1 MGKVYDA
8 KALFDVAKDREKAYD
23 ELLSQLGELKKALQG
38 VADLDGSL
46 EGKGADNIKSF
57 YKQHADTAGQWE
69 NLIKMQQSYFS
80 TLHVKAEKAKLSGS
94 TIVTESFL
102 ETELKNANSN
112 AKEMVAQQHD
122 DLQSILNGIDDI
134 VSISAF
140 STSEFNDKIEEAE
153 KKRTDTIEAVNQLD
167 AEWSKEYSEMDD
179 FYAVVDTLVSGLE
192 LATSQGGSVY
202 QLAFDEKAYHD
213 SELYKVQTKLNDYA
227 TSYVDYNKQ
236 QEEVYELEKKQEEE
250 ANKPWYEK
258 TWDAV
263 STFTGEVS
271 GYYDYKRA
279 AEGVDPVTGEKL
291 STSQRVA
298 AGAMAAA
305 GFIPV
310 VGWVGRAAK
319 GGKAIYKTAKG
330 LSTADHALDAYKS
343 AKSFKVL
350 EQTEKG
356 LYGLVAANGLGE
368 YMTGRDMFGNKISE
382 EQRKASLL
390 QALGIAGA
398 GALST
403 KVAGKMGQSLA
414 TKGTEKLNNMRNT
427 LRTSAVANVTK
438 QAYQS
443 VKNAPASWT
452 QSLHKTYNNIL
463 DSSMPRLGPEL
474 VPAGPALAQQTVR
487 ETLQNVKQ
495 QTMQMVTKVKYDPV
509 RNRYRG
515 AGGRFMSKRDVEKL
529 GDSVKVETVRR
540 VDKPVKVERVS
551 ERPIQKD
558 IRGTGDI
565 YRSEIDEV
573 IKNDYDINGNFINRS
588 IVPKGYESVE
598 DFLKVVDDTTIKEHG
613 YDSIEEF
620 KAVVGHVDDYLNA
633 SPKNNIVNKGLAG
646 GKHVKGVD
654 YDVLGFPIFRGDDV
668 KFSMKLKESLFK
680 ATDDRQF
687 KECTGLLKEAIGH
700 EEISKDIFT
709 SKQLRDIE
717 NGEARIKGLTW
728 HHHQVPGKMQLVV
741 SKTHKVNH
749 LGGNKLWGDGIR

>member
-179 FYAVVDTLVSGLE
+179 FYAVVDMLVSGLE

-330 LSTADHALDAYKS
+330 LSAADHALDAYKS

-463 DSSMPRLGPEL
+463 DSSMPRLMPDL

-495 QTMQMVTKVKYDPV
+495 QTMQMIGKV
-509 RNRYRG
+509 
-515 AGGRFMSKRDVEKL
+515 
-529 GDSVKVETVRR
+529 SVK
-540 VDKPVKVERVS
+540 DKPVSEYLNDITTSGRVNKDKMNQLKNAIQNNRFSVE
-551 ERPIQKD
+551 EL
-558 IRGTGDI
+558 
-565 YRSEIDEV
+565 SEISGKISELGITKEYNEV
-573 IKNDYDINGNFINRS
+573 LLKIDFGKYLTGLIGGPPEAMINPHAHHILFK
-588 IVPKGYESVE
+588 KG
-598 DFLKVVDDTTIKEHG
+598 LGQKQKELVQEG
-613 YDSIEEF
+613 QEILRKYGIDPIIGQENLVWAPN
-620 KAVVGHVDDYLNA
+620 AVVGQHSIDALEIVVHRLKAVESEGGDLDDIVDALEELGNLA
-633 SPKNNIVNKGLAG
+633 S
-646 GKHVKGVD
+646 
-654 YDVLGFPIFRGDDV
+654 R
-668 KFSMKLKESLFK
+668 
-680 ATDDRQF
+680 R
-687 KECTGLLKEAIGH
+687 
-700 EEISKDIFT
+700 
-709 SKQLRDIE
+709 
-717 NGEARIKGLTW
+717 
-728 HHHQVPGKMQLVV
+728 
-741 SKTHKVNH
+741 
-749 LGGNKLWGDGIR
+749 

>member
-38 VADLDGSL
+38 VADLEGSL

-80 TLHVKAEKAKLSGS
+80 ALHVKAEKAKLAGS
-94 TIVTESFL
+94 TIVNESFL

-112 AKEMVAQQHD
+112 AKEMVAQQHE

-179 FYAVVDTLVSGLE
+179 FYTVVDTLVSGLE

-202 QLAFDEKAYHD
+202 QLAFNEKAYHD

-330 LSTADHALDAYKS
+330 LSAADHALDAYKS

-368 YMTGRDMFGNKISE
+368 YVTGRDMFGNKISE

-390 QALGIAGA
+390 QALGISGA

-452 QSLHKTYNNIL
+452 QSLHKTYNTIL
-463 DSSMPRLGPEL
+463 DSSMPRLVPEL

-487 ETLQNVKQ
+487 ETLQNVKK
-495 QTMQMVTKVKYDPV
+495 QTMQMI
-509 RNRYRG
+509 
-515 AGGRFMSKRDVEKL
+515 E
-529 GDSVKVETVRR
+529 
-540 VDKPVKVERVS
+540 KPVKVERVS
-551 ERPIQKD
+551 ERQIQT
-558 IRGTGDI
+558 GTKGIDNANRLIPGTPGNPTSGDPTKLGKNLLESMGLP
-565 YRSEIDEV
+565 RSKSWKGYQAQHIIPSQLNKHPV
-573 IKNDYDINGNFINRS
+573 IKKIGMEMNDSTNGIFLPIPSDDVSSLSRHRGFHSVYNNVVRKQLDKMDVNQDIAVLEKQVYELQQKLKKGVENGLPLYKTKINN
-588 IVPKGYESVE
+588 
-598 DFLKVVDDTTIKEHG
+598 
-613 YDSIEEF
+613 IEEF
-620 KAVVGHVDDYLNA
+620 YKSG
-633 SPKNNIVNKGLAG
+633 KNKKLPVWNRG
-646 GKHVKGVD
+646 GG
-654 YDVLGFPIFRGDDV
+654 
-668 KFSMKLKESLFK
+668 
-680 ATDDRQF
+680 AT
-687 KECTGLLKEAIGH
+687 
-700 EEISKDIFT
+700 EELWERWLSK
-709 SKQLRDIE
+709 
-717 NGEARIKGLTW
+717 
-728 HHHQVPGKMQLVV
+728 
-741 SKTHKVNH
+741 
-749 LGGNKLWGDGIR
+749 

>member
-1 MGKVYDA
+1 MTVGKVYDA
-8 KALFDVAKDREKAYD
+8 KALFDVAKDRENAYD

-38 VADLDGSL
+38 VADLEGSL

-69 NLIKMQQSYFS
+69 NLIKMQKSYFS
-80 TLHVKAEKAKLSGS
+80 ALHVKAEKAKLAGS
-94 TIVTESFL
+94 TVVNESFL

-112 AKEMVAQQHD
+112 AKEIVAQQHE

-134 VSISAF
+134 ISISAF

-179 FYAVVDTLVSGLE
+179 FYTVVDTLVSGLE
-192 LATSQGGSVY
+192 LATSQGGNAY
-202 QLAFDEKAYHD
+202 QLAFNEKAYHD

-330 LSTADHALDAYKS
+330 LSAADHALDAYKS

-403 KVAGKMGQSLA
+403 KAAGKTAKAGA
-414 TKGTEKLNNMRNT
+414 N
-427 LRTSAVANVTK
+427 AVANGAKKLSDMRNVLSK
-438 QAYQS
+438 QATQRIMPPLQS
-443 VKNAPASWT
+443 AQKAYRSSSNYIKKKISQAGDIKLAPKKVRVVEEPITGTRMPVVDEWITGKDVGRMFSVSGEDSTNLQHFNTGSHTVANAKNNRIEYLRSKYGKFTSEELHQRINLRDAVAKEVERLDKLGLTNKQMGPAVAGTFDKTTGKYYFGINNTRGDVPEILHPTIDDRINNMPEDVLNGYTFTYGAGSHAEVY
-452 QSLHKTYNNIL
+452 SLNQALLANPNANPDNFITHVVRSGKKL
-463 DSSMPRLGPEL
+463 K
-474 VPAGPALAQQTVR
+474 PAGMMMPTC
-487 ETLQNVKQ
+487 
-495 QTMQMVTKVKYDPV
+495 PHC
-509 RNRYRG
+509 
-515 AGGRFMSKRDVEKL
+515 
-529 GDSVKVETVRR
+529 
-540 VDKPVKVERVS
+540 
-551 ERPIQKD
+551 
-558 IRGTGDI
+558 
-565 YRSEIDEV
+565 
-573 IKNDYDINGNFINRS
+573 NFITE
-588 IVPKGYESVE
+588 G
-598 DFLKVVDDTTIKEHG
+598 F
-613 YDSIEEF
+613 EF
-620 KAVVGHVDDYLNA
+620 SSEVK
-633 SPKNNIVNKGLAG
+633 
-646 GKHVKGVD
+646 KH
-654 YDVLGFPIFRGDDV
+654 
-668 KFSMKLKESLFK
+668 
-680 ATDDRQF
+680 
-687 KECTGLLKEAIGH
+687 
-700 EEISKDIFT
+700 
-709 SKQLRDIE
+709 
-717 NGEARIKGLTW
+717 
-728 HHHQVPGKMQLVV
+728 
-741 SKTHKVNH
+741 
-749 LGGNKLWGDGIR
+749 

>member
-1 MGKVYDA
+1 MTVGKVYDA

-179 FYAVVDTLVSGLE
+179 FYAVVDMLVSGLE

-330 LSTADHALDAYKS
+330 LSAADHALDAYKS

-463 DSSMPRLGPEL
+463 DSSMPRLMPDL

-495 QTMQMVTKVKYDPV
+495 QTMQMIGKV
-509 RNRYRG
+509 
-515 AGGRFMSKRDVEKL
+515 
-529 GDSVKVETVRR
+529 SVK
-540 VDKPVKVERVS
+540 DKPVSEYLNDITTSGRVNKDKMNQLKNAIQNNRFSVE
-551 ERPIQKD
+551 EL
-558 IRGTGDI
+558 
-565 YRSEIDEV
+565 SEISGKISELGITKEYNEV
-573 IKNDYDINGNFINRS
+573 LLKIDFGKYLTGLIGGPPEAMINPHAHHILFK
-588 IVPKGYESVE
+588 KG
-598 DFLKVVDDTTIKEHG
+598 LGQKQKELVQEG
-613 YDSIEEF
+613 QEILRKYGIDPIIGQENLVWAPN
-620 KAVVGHVDDYLNA
+620 AVVGQHSIDALEIVVHRLKAVESEGGDLDDIVDALEELGNLA
-633 SPKNNIVNKGLAG
+633 S
-646 GKHVKGVD
+646 
-654 YDVLGFPIFRGDDV
+654 R
-668 KFSMKLKESLFK
+668 
-680 ATDDRQF
+680 R
-687 KECTGLLKEAIGH
+687 
-700 EEISKDIFT
+700 
-709 SKQLRDIE
+709 
-717 NGEARIKGLTW
+717 
-728 HHHQVPGKMQLVV
+728 
-741 SKTHKVNH
+741 
-749 LGGNKLWGDGIR
+749 

>member
-1 MGKVYDA
+1 MTVGKVYDA

-38 VADLDGSL
+38 VADLEGSL

-179 FYAVVDTLVSGLE
+179 FYAVVDMLVSGLE

-330 LSTADHALDAYKS
+330 LSAADHALDAYKS

-495 QTMQMVTKVKYDPV
+495 QTMQMAQALYNPTAK
-509 RNRYRG
+509 RYQDSET
-515 AGGRFMSKRDVEKL
+515 GRFVAN
-529 GDSVKVETVRR
+529 
-540 VDKPVKVERVS
+540 PNVERV
-551 ERPIQKD
+551 EKPVVKEVEKVQEVTK
-558 IRGTGDI
+558 GTGNVNLKN
-565 YRSEIDEV
+565 IDEFIDGAKTFDDVVNDFARLYSEKIQTNKTWSWNKSFHGGEYLTARQRKLIKEKAIADGLIPNVNV
-573 IKNDYDINGNFINRS
+573 IKADGMRYGFADF
-588 IVPKGYESVE
+588 KGAGLVVE
-598 DFLKVVDDTTIKEHG
+598 AKDL
-613 YDSIEEF
+613 
-620 KAVVGHVDDYLNA
+620 
-633 SPKNNIVNKGLAG
+633 P
-646 GKHVKGVD
+646 
-654 YDVLGFPIFRGDDV
+654 
-668 KFSMKLKESLFK
+668 ESLWLK
-680 ATDDRQF
+680 SDEAQF
-687 KECTGLLKEAIGH
+687 EWLDNVIGGRP
-700 EEISKDIFT
+700 E
-709 SKQLRDIE
+709 
-717 NGEARIKGLTW
+717 GMTW
-728 HHHQVPGKMQLVV
+728 HHTEVPGKMELVPFGIHNI
-741 SKTHKVNH
+741 TIHN
-749 LGGNKLWGDGIR
+749 GGRSTGMWADAPR

>member
-1 MGKVYDA
+1 MTVGKIYDA

-38 VADLDGSL
+38 VADLEGSL

-94 TIVTESFL
+94 TIVDESFL

-271 GYYDYKRA
+271 GYYDYRRA

-330 LSTADHALDAYKS
+330 LSAADHALDAYKS

-350 EQTEKG
+350 QQTEKG

-403 KVAGKMGQSLA
+403 KAAGKMGQSLA

-463 DSSMPRLGPEL
+463 DSSMPRLMPDL

-487 ETLQNVKQ
+487 ETLQNVKK
-495 QTMQMVTKVKYDPV
+495 QTMQMI
-509 RNRYRG
+509 
-515 AGGRFMSKRDVEKL
+515 E
-529 GDSVKVETVRR
+529 
-540 VDKPVKVERVS
+540 KPVKVERVS
-551 ERPIQKD
+551 ERQIQTGTK
-558 IRGTGDI
+558 GTGEEI
-565 YRSEIDEV
+565 KPLGNVQRISEIEV
-573 IKNDYDINGNFINRS
+573 KFKYKTKFDSEEFARQLKDQEQGMNELTVHEYQQNR
-588 IVPKGYESVE
+588 KR
-598 DFLKVVDDTTIKEHG
+598 F
-613 YDSIEEF
+613 IEEGRAKESNAAQQAARE
-620 KAVVGHVDDYLNA
+620 KALNKKIEELFESGLSWDEAEKQA
-633 SPKNNIVNKGLAG
+633 SRWLKTKAALHNPDQVAG
-646 GKHVKGVD
+646 GKPLDIG
-654 YDVLGFPIFRGDDV
+654 GMGD
-668 KFSMKLKESLFK
+668 KRINFS
-680 ATDDRQF
+680 
-687 KECTGLLKEAIGH
+687 IG
-700 EEISKDIFT
+700 SQWK
-709 SKQLRDIE
+709 S
-717 NGEARIKGLTW
+717 RIKIVDEGIEEMAKDMTPEQLKNTYLNVKLT
-728 HHHQVPGKMQLVV
+728 H
-741 SKTHKVNH
+741 
-749 LGGNKLWGDGIR
+749 

>member
-1 MGKVYDA
+1 MTVGKVYDA

-38 VADLDGSL
+38 VADLEGSL

-122 DLQSILNGIDDI
+122 DLQSILNSIDDI

-330 LSTADHALDAYKS
+330 LSAADHALDAYKS

-403 KVAGKMGQSLA
+403 KVAEKMGQSLA

-463 DSSMPRLGPEL
+463 DSSMPRLMPEL

-495 QTMQMVTKVKYDPV
+495 QTMQMIGKV
-509 RNRYRG
+509 
-515 AGGRFMSKRDVEKL
+515 
-529 GDSVKVETVRR
+529 SVK
-540 VDKPVKVERVS
+540 DKPVSEYLNDITTSGRVNKDKMNQLKNAIQNNRFSVE
-551 ERPIQKD
+551 EL
-558 IRGTGDI
+558 
-565 YRSEIDEV
+565 SEISGKMSELGITKEYNEV
-573 IKNDYDINGNFINRS
+573 LLKIDFGKYLTGLIGGPPEAMINPHAHHILFK
-588 IVPKGYESVE
+588 KG
-598 DFLKVVDDTTIKEHG
+598 LGQKQKELVQEG
-613 YDSIEEF
+613 QEILRKYGIDPIIGQENLVWAPN
-620 KAVVGHVDDYLNA
+620 AVVGQHSIDALEIVVHRLRAVEEMDGDLDDIVEALKDLGDIA
-633 SPKNNIVNKGLAG
+633 ST
-646 GKHVKGVD
+646 
-654 YDVLGFPIFRGDDV
+654 R
-668 KFSMKLKESLFK
+668 
-680 ATDDRQF
+680 
-687 KECTGLLKEAIGH
+687 
-700 EEISKDIFT
+700 
-709 SKQLRDIE
+709 
-717 NGEARIKGLTW
+717 
-728 HHHQVPGKMQLVV
+728 
-741 SKTHKVNH
+741 
-749 LGGNKLWGDGIR
+749 

>member
-1 MGKVYDA
+1 MTVGKVYDA

-94 TIVTESFL
+94 TIVDESFL

-330 LSTADHALDAYKS
+330 LSAADHALDAYKS

-403 KVAGKMGQSLA
+403 KVAGKTAKAGA
-414 TKGTEKLNNMRNT
+414 N
-427 LRTSAVANVTK
+427 AVANGAKKLSDMRNVLSK
-438 QAYQS
+438 QATQRIMPPLQS
-443 VKNAPASWT
+443 AQKAYRSSSNYVKKKISQAGDIKLAPKKVRVVEEPITGTRMPVVDEWITGKDVGRMFSVRSGETAQRVESESGARYGDQKISDKLYSRLRKET
-452 QSLHKTYNNIL
+452 PTDELRDMVNEGVDLPMPDPALPGLEITKRLEADHIVPMKNIARMEGFEKLTYEQQVALLNYRDNFIGLSKIANTSKGSKTYEEWVIYKKRNIEV
-463 DSSMPRLGPEL
+463 DPTFRKKMMGIEKEL
-474 VPAGPALAQQTVR
+474 Q
-487 ETLQNVKQ
+487 VK
-495 QTMQMVTKVKYDPV
+495 
-509 RNRYRG
+509 
-515 AGGRFMSKRDVEKL
+515 
-529 GDSVKVETVRR
+529 
-540 VDKPVKVERVS
+540 
-551 ERPIQKD
+551 IQ
-558 IRGTGDI
+558 GL
-565 YRSEIDEV
+565 ID
-573 IKNDYDINGNFINRS
+573 G
-588 IVPKGYESVE
+588 
-598 DFLKVVDDTTIKEHG
+598 FLKE
-613 YDSIEEF
+613 
-620 KAVVGHVDDYLNA
+620 
-633 SPKNNIVNKGLAG
+633 
-646 GKHVKGVD
+646 
-654 YDVLGFPIFRGDDV
+654 
-668 KFSMKLKESLFK
+668 
-680 ATDDRQF
+680 
-687 KECTGLLKEAIGH
+687 
-700 EEISKDIFT
+700 
-709 SKQLRDIE
+709 
-717 NGEARIKGLTW
+717 
-728 HHHQVPGKMQLVV
+728 
-741 SKTHKVNH
+741 
-749 LGGNKLWGDGIR
+749 

>member
-1 MGKVYDA
+1 MTVGKVYDA

-38 VADLDGSL
+38 VADLEGSL

-330 LSTADHALDAYKS
+330 LSAADHALDAYKS

-474 VPAGPALAQQTVR
+474 ASAGPALAQQTVR
-487 ETLQNVKQ
+487 ETLQNVKK
-495 QTMQMVTKVKYDPV
+495 QTMQMI
-509 RNRYRG
+509 
-515 AGGRFMSKRDVEKL
+515 E
-529 GDSVKVETVRR
+529 
-540 VDKPVKVERVS
+540 KPVKVERVS
-551 ERPIQKD
+551 ERQIQKGTKGTGKGSNTNPNKIKLTPEREIYYRKKIDEAEARGEYDVADD
-558 IRGTGDI
+558 IRYDRYCEETKKPLDREKWDVRNENLKKITERGREEEIKGRKALGEHLDRKLENNNVGEVVTYTSSEGHLTRPDSI
-565 YRSEIDEV
+565 GRNSKGEIDLV
-573 IKNDYDINGNFINRS
+573 HDHKHKISD
-588 IVPKGYESVE
+588 
-598 DFLKVVDDTTIKEHG
+598 KEHVIHN
-613 YDSIEEF
+613 DSQMRAERELAQG
-620 KAVVGHVDDYLNA
+620 KNGRHVVTISSDKPDLNGIP
-633 SPKNNIVNKGLAG
+633 PKPRPSGPLA
-646 GKHVKGVD
+646 
-654 YDVLGFPIFRGDDV
+654 
-668 KFSMKLKESLFK
+668 KES
-680 ATDDRQF
+680 
-687 KECTGLLKEAIGH
+687 
-700 EEISKDIFT
+700 DIFYT
-709 SKQLRDIE
+709 DPSSGR
-717 NGEARIKGLTW
+717 
-728 HHHQVPGKMQLVV
+728 V
-741 SKTHKVNH
+741 THKWEYH
-749 LGGNKLWGDGIR
+749 PDIPGGGIWIKI

>member
-23 ELLSQLGELKKALQG
+23 ELLSQLGELKKALQD

-330 LSTADHALDAYKS
+330 LSAADHALDAYKS

-403 KVAGKMGQSLA
+403 KAAGKMGQSLA

-463 DSSMPRLGPEL
+463 DSQMPRLMPDL

-487 ETLQNVKQ
+487 ETLQNVKK
-495 QTMQMVTKVKYDPV
+495 QTMQMI
-509 RNRYRG
+509 
-515 AGGRFMSKRDVEKL
+515 E
-529 GDSVKVETVRR
+529 
-540 VDKPVKVERVS
+540 KPVKAERVS
-551 ERPIQKD
+551 ERQIQTGTK
-558 IRGTGDI
+558 GTGEEI
-565 YRSEIDEV
+565 KPLGNVQRVSEIEV
-573 IKNDYDINGNFINRS
+573 KFKYKTKFDSEEFARQLKDQEQGMNELTVHEYQQNR
-588 IVPKGYESVE
+588 KR
-598 DFLKVVDDTTIKEHG
+598 F
-613 YDSIEEF
+613 IEEGRAKESNAAQQAARE
-620 KAVVGHVDDYLNA
+620 KALNKKIEELFESGLSWDEAEKQA
-633 SPKNNIVNKGLAG
+633 SRWLKTKAALHNPDQVAG
-646 GKHVKGVD
+646 GKPLDIG
-654 YDVLGFPIFRGDDV
+654 GMGD
-668 KFSMKLKESLFK
+668 KRINFS
-680 ATDDRQF
+680 
-687 KECTGLLKEAIGH
+687 IG
-700 EEISKDIFT
+700 SQWK
-709 SKQLRDIE
+709 S
-717 NGEARIKGLTW
+717 RIKIVDEGIEEMAKDMTPEQLKNTYLNVKLT
-728 HHHQVPGKMQLVV
+728 H
-741 SKTHKVNH
+741 
-749 LGGNKLWGDGIR
+749 

>member
-8 KALFDVAKDREKAYD
+8 KALFDVAKDREKAYN

-38 VADLDGSL
+38 VADLEGSL

-80 TLHVKAEKAKLSGS
+80 ALHVKAEKAKLAGS
-94 TIVTESFL
+94 TIVNESFL

-179 FYAVVDTLVSGLE
+179 FYTVVDTLVSGLE
-192 LATSQGGSVY
+192 LATSQGGSAY
-202 QLAFDEKAYHD
+202 QLAFNEKAYHD

-330 LSTADHALDAYKS
+330 LSAADHALDAYKS

-452 QSLHKTYNNIL
+452 QSLHKKYNNIL
-463 DSSMPRLGPEL
+463 DSSMPRLMPEL

-495 QTMQMVTKVKYDPV
+495 QTMQMIGKV
-509 RNRYRG
+509 
-515 AGGRFMSKRDVEKL
+515 
-529 GDSVKVETVRR
+529 SVK
-540 VDKPVKVERVS
+540 DKPVSEYLNDITTSGRVNKDKMNQLKNAIQNNRFSVE
-551 ERPIQKD
+551 EL
-558 IRGTGDI
+558 
-565 YRSEIDEV
+565 SEISGKMSELGITKEYNEV
-573 IKNDYDINGNFINRS
+573 LLKIDFGKYLTGLIGGPPEAMINPHAHHILFK
-588 IVPKGYESVE
+588 KG
-598 DFLKVVDDTTIKEHG
+598 LGQKQKELVQEG
-613 YDSIEEF
+613 QEILRKYGIDPIIGQENLVWAPN
-620 KAVVGHVDDYLNA
+620 AVVGQHSIDALEIVVHRLRAVEEMDGDLDDIVEALKDLGDIA
-633 SPKNNIVNKGLAG
+633 ST
-646 GKHVKGVD
+646 
-654 YDVLGFPIFRGDDV
+654 R
-668 KFSMKLKESLFK
+668 
-680 ATDDRQF
+680 
-687 KECTGLLKEAIGH
+687 
-700 EEISKDIFT
+700 
-709 SKQLRDIE
+709 
-717 NGEARIKGLTW
+717 
-728 HHHQVPGKMQLVV
+728 
-741 SKTHKVNH
+741 
-749 LGGNKLWGDGIR
+749 

>member
-8 KALFDVAKDREKAYD
+8 KALFDAAKDREKAYD

-38 VADLDGSL
+38 VADLEGSL

-94 TIVTESFL
+94 TIVDESFL

-179 FYAVVDTLVSGLE
+179 FYAVVDMLVSGLE

-202 QLAFDEKAYHD
+202 QLVFDEKAYHD

-330 LSTADHALDAYKS
+330 LSAADHALDAYKS

-463 DSSMPRLGPEL
+463 DSSMPRLMPEL

-495 QTMQMVTKVKYDPV
+495 QTMQMI
-509 RNRYRG
+509 
-515 AGGRFMSKRDVEKL
+515 E
-529 GDSVKVETVRR
+529 
-540 VDKPVKVERVS
+540 KPVKVERVS
-551 ERPIQKD
+551 ERQIQT
-558 IRGTGDI
+558 GTKGIDNANRLIPGTPGNPTSGDPTKLGKNLLESMGLP
-565 YRSEIDEV
+565 RSKSWKGYQAQHIIPSQLNKHPV
-573 IKNDYDINGNFINRS
+573 IKKIGMEMNDSTNGIFLPIPSDDVSSLSRHRGFHSVYNNVVRKQLDKMDVNQDIAVLEKQVYELQQKLKKGVENGLPLYKTKINN
-588 IVPKGYESVE
+588 
-598 DFLKVVDDTTIKEHG
+598 
-613 YDSIEEF
+613 IEEF
-620 KAVVGHVDDYLNA
+620 YKSG
-633 SPKNNIVNKGLAG
+633 KNKKLPVWNRG
-646 GKHVKGVD
+646 GG
-654 YDVLGFPIFRGDDV
+654 
-668 KFSMKLKESLFK
+668 
-680 ATDDRQF
+680 AT
-687 KECTGLLKEAIGH
+687 
-700 EEISKDIFT
+700 EELWERWLSK
-709 SKQLRDIE
+709 
-717 NGEARIKGLTW
+717 
-728 HHHQVPGKMQLVV
+728 
-741 SKTHKVNH
+741 
-749 LGGNKLWGDGIR
+749 

>member
-38 VADLDGSL
+38 VADLEGSL

-80 TLHVKAEKAKLSGS
+80 TLHVKAEKAKLTGS

-112 AKEMVAQQHD
+112 AKQMVAQQHD

-179 FYAVVDTLVSGLE
+179 FYTVVDTLVSGLE

-330 LSTADHALDAYKS
+330 LSAADHALDAYKS

-403 KVAGKMGQSLA
+403 KVAGKMGQSLVS
-414 TKGTEKLNNMRNT
+414 KGTEKLNNMRNT

-495 QTMQMVTKVKYDPV
+495 QTMQMVTKVKYYPD
-509 RNRYRG
+509 RNSYRG
-515 AGGRFMSKRDVEKL
+515 PGGRFMSESDVKKL
-529 GDSVKVETVRR
+529 GDEIEVETVSNLKEGKKTIQPLPNVNEFLPKKSR
-540 VDKPVKVERVS
+540 K
-551 ERPIQKD
+551 PIQPREYKEMIIND
-558 IRGTGDI
+558 DGTKTYTLISG
-565 YRSEIDEV
+565 
-573 IKNDYDINGNFINRS
+573 KNGKEYKVTYDIQGYPIFNSVYEVNLVEELHLASDARQFRS
-588 IVPKGYESVE
+588 
-598 DFLKVVDDTTIKEHG
+598 LT
-613 YDSIEEF
+613 
-620 KAVVGHVDDYLNA
+620 
-633 SPKNNIVNKGLAG
+633 KGLALEIEKNKLLA
-646 GKHVKGVD
+646 GKFND
-654 YDVLGFPIFRGDDV
+654 AELR
-668 KFSMKLKESLFK
+668 L
-680 ATDDRQF
+680 
-687 KECTGLLKEAIGH
+687 
-700 EEISKDIFT
+700 ISA
-709 SKQLRDIE
+709 
-717 NGEARIKGLTW
+717 GEVPASLTW
-728 HHHQVPGKMQLVV
+728 HHHQDIGRMQLVDYYEHEV
-741 SKTHKVNH
+741 AKHT
-749 LGGNKLWGDGIR
+749 GGRAIWGGGRAGREGKLS

>member
-112 AKEMVAQQHD
+112 AKEMVAQQHE

-179 FYAVVDTLVSGLE
+179 FYAVVDMLVSGLE

-330 LSTADHALDAYKS
+330 LSAADHALDAYKS

-403 KVAGKMGQSLA
+403 KVAGKTAKAGANAVENGAKKLSDMRNVLSKQATQRIMPPLQSAQKAYRSSSNYIKKKISQAGDIKLA
-414 TKGTEKLNNMRNT
+414 PKKVRVVEEPITGTRMPVVDEWITGKDVGRMFSVESGETARRVESESGARYGDQKISDKLYSRLRKETPTDELRDMVNEGVDLPMPDPALPGLEITKRLEADHIVPMKNIARMEGFEKLTYEQQVALLNYRDNFIGLSKIANT
-427 LRTSAVANVTK
+427 SK
-438 QAYQS
+438 GS
-443 VKNAPASWT
+443 
-452 QSLHKTYNNIL
+452 KTYEEWVIYKKRNIEV
-463 DSSMPRLGPEL
+463 DPTFRKKMMGIEKEL
-474 VPAGPALAQQTVR
+474 Q
-487 ETLQNVKQ
+487 VK
-495 QTMQMVTKVKYDPV
+495 
-509 RNRYRG
+509 
-515 AGGRFMSKRDVEKL
+515 
-529 GDSVKVETVRR
+529 
-540 VDKPVKVERVS
+540 
-551 ERPIQKD
+551 IQ
-558 IRGTGDI
+558 GL
-565 YRSEIDEV
+565 ID
-573 IKNDYDINGNFINRS
+573 G
-588 IVPKGYESVE
+588 
-598 DFLKVVDDTTIKEHG
+598 FLKE
-613 YDSIEEF
+613 
-620 KAVVGHVDDYLNA
+620 
-633 SPKNNIVNKGLAG
+633 
-646 GKHVKGVD
+646 
-654 YDVLGFPIFRGDDV
+654 
-668 KFSMKLKESLFK
+668 
-680 ATDDRQF
+680 
-687 KECTGLLKEAIGH
+687 
-700 EEISKDIFT
+700 
-709 SKQLRDIE
+709 
-717 NGEARIKGLTW
+717 
-728 HHHQVPGKMQLVV
+728 
-741 SKTHKVNH
+741 
-749 LGGNKLWGDGIR
+749 

>member
-330 LSTADHALDAYKS
+330 LSAADHALDAYKS

-403 KVAGKMGQSLA
+403 KVAGKTAKAGA
-414 TKGTEKLNNMRNT
+414 N
-427 LRTSAVANVTK
+427 AVANGAKKLSDMRNVLSK
-438 QAYQS
+438 QATQRIMPPLPSAQKAYRSSSNYVKKKISQAGDIKLAPKKVRVVEEPITGTRMPVVDEWITGKDVGRMFS
-443 VKNAPASWT
+443 VRSGETAQRVESESGARYGDQKISDKLYSRLRKETPTDELRDMVNEGVDLPMPDPALPGLEITKRLEADHIVPMKNIARMEGFEKLTYEQQVALLNYRDNFTGLSKIANT
-452 QSLHKTYNNIL
+452 SKGSKTYEEWVIYKKRNIEV
-463 DSSMPRLGPEL
+463 DPTFRKKMMGIEKEL
-474 VPAGPALAQQTVR
+474 Q
-487 ETLQNVKQ
+487 VK
-495 QTMQMVTKVKYDPV
+495 
-509 RNRYRG
+509 
-515 AGGRFMSKRDVEKL
+515 
-529 GDSVKVETVRR
+529 
-540 VDKPVKVERVS
+540 
-551 ERPIQKD
+551 IQ
-558 IRGTGDI
+558 GL
-565 YRSEIDEV
+565 ID
-573 IKNDYDINGNFINRS
+573 G
-588 IVPKGYESVE
+588 
-598 DFLKVVDDTTIKEHG
+598 FLKE
-613 YDSIEEF
+613 
-620 KAVVGHVDDYLNA
+620 
-633 SPKNNIVNKGLAG
+633 
-646 GKHVKGVD
+646 
-654 YDVLGFPIFRGDDV
+654 
-668 KFSMKLKESLFK
+668 
-680 ATDDRQF
+680 
-687 KECTGLLKEAIGH
+687 
-700 EEISKDIFT
+700 
-709 SKQLRDIE
+709 
-717 NGEARIKGLTW
+717 
-728 HHHQVPGKMQLVV
+728 
-741 SKTHKVNH
+741 
-749 LGGNKLWGDGIR
+749 

>member
-8 KALFDVAKDREKAYD
+8 KALFDAAKDRENAYD

-38 VADLDGSL
+38 VADLEGSL

-69 NLIKMQQSYFS
+69 NLIKMQKSYFS
-80 TLHVKAEKAKLSGS
+80 ALHVKAEKAKLAGS
-94 TIVTESFL
+94 TVVNESFL

-112 AKEMVAQQHD
+112 AKEIVAQQHE

-179 FYAVVDTLVSGLE
+179 FYTVVDTLVSGLE
-192 LATSQGGSVY
+192 LATSQGGSAY
-202 QLAFDEKAYHD
+202 QLAFNEKAYHD

-330 LSTADHALDAYKS
+330 LSAADHALDAYKS

-463 DSSMPRLGPEL
+463 DSSMPRLAPEL

-495 QTMQMVTKVKYDPV
+495 QTMQMIGKV
-509 RNRYRG
+509 
-515 AGGRFMSKRDVEKL
+515 
-529 GDSVKVETVRR
+529 SVK
-540 VDKPVKVERVS
+540 DKPVSEYLNDITTSGRVNKDKMNQLKNAIQNNRFSVE
-551 ERPIQKD
+551 EL
-558 IRGTGDI
+558 
-565 YRSEIDEV
+565 SEISGKMSELGITKEYNEV
-573 IKNDYDINGNFINRS
+573 LLKIDFGKYLTGLIGGPPEAMINPHAHHILFKKGLGQKQKELVQEGQEILRKYGIDPIIGQENLVWAPNR
-588 IVPKGYESVE
+588 IAGQHHITALENVVNQ
-598 DFLKVVDDTTIKEHG
+598 LKAVDAVGADVDDI
-613 YDSIEEF
+613 IEILEDLG
-620 KAVVGHVDDYLNA
+620 KQAA
-633 SPKNNIVNKGLAG
+633 S
-646 GKHVKGVD
+646 
-654 YDVLGFPIFRGDDV
+654 R
-668 KFSMKLKESLFK
+668 
-680 ATDDRQF
+680 R
-687 KECTGLLKEAIGH
+687 
-700 EEISKDIFT
+700 
-709 SKQLRDIE
+709 
-717 NGEARIKGLTW
+717 
-728 HHHQVPGKMQLVV
+728 
-741 SKTHKVNH
+741 
-749 LGGNKLWGDGIR
+749 

>member
-38 VADLDGSL
+38 VADLEGSL

-94 TIVTESFL
+94 TIVDESFL

-179 FYAVVDTLVSGLE
+179 FYAVVDMLVSGLE

-330 LSTADHALDAYKS
+330 LSAADHALDAYKS

-495 QTMQMVTKVKYDPV
+495 QTMQMIGKV
-509 RNRYRG
+509 
-515 AGGRFMSKRDVEKL
+515 
-529 GDSVKVETVRR
+529 SVK
-540 VDKPVKVERVS
+540 DKPVSEYLNDITTSGRVNKDKMNQLKNAIQNNRFSVE
-551 ERPIQKD
+551 EL
-558 IRGTGDI
+558 
-565 YRSEIDEV
+565 SEISGKMSELGITKEYNEV
-573 IKNDYDINGNFINRS
+573 LLKIDFGKYLTGLIGGPPEAMINPHAHHILFKKGLGQKQKELVQEGQEILRRYGIEPIIGEENLVWAPNRIAGQHGIERLQH
-588 IVPKGYESVE
+588 IVDK
-598 DFLKVVDDTTIKEHG
+598 L
-613 YDSIEEF
+613 
-620 KAVVGHVDDYLNA
+620 KAVD
-633 SPKNNIVNKGLAG
+633 SFG
-646 GKHVKGVD
+646 GTREKMVEMLKL
-654 YDVLGFPIFRGDDV
+654 LGEEAA
-668 KFSMKLKESLFK
+668 SMK
-680 ATDDRQF
+680 
-687 KECTGLLKEAIGH
+687 
-700 EEISKDIFT
+700 
-709 SKQLRDIE
+709 
-717 NGEARIKGLTW
+717 
-728 HHHQVPGKMQLVV
+728 
-741 SKTHKVNH
+741 
-749 LGGNKLWGDGIR
+749 

>member
-112 AKEMVAQQHD
+112 AKEMVAQQHE

-179 FYAVVDTLVSGLE
+179 FYAVVDMLVSGLE

-310 VGWVGRAAK
+310 VSWVGRAAK

-330 LSTADHALDAYKS
+330 LSAADHALDAYKS

-403 KVAGKMGQSLA
+403 KVAGKTAKAGA
-414 TKGTEKLNNMRNT
+414 N
-427 LRTSAVANVTK
+427 AVANGAKKLSDMRNVLSK
-438 QAYQS
+438 QATQRIMPPLQS
-443 VKNAPASWT
+443 AQKAYRSSSNYVKKKISQAGDIKLAPKKVRVVEEPITGTRMPVVDEWITGKDVGRMFSVRSGETAQRVESESGARYGDQKISDKLYSRLRKET
-452 QSLHKTYNNIL
+452 PTDELRDMVNEGVDLPMPDPALPGLEITKRLEADHIVPMKNIARMEGFEKLTYEQQVALLNYRDNFIGLSKIANTSKGSKTYEEWVIYKKRNIEV
-463 DSSMPRLGPEL
+463 DPTFRKKMMGIEKEL
-474 VPAGPALAQQTVR
+474 Q
-487 ETLQNVKQ
+487 VK
-495 QTMQMVTKVKYDPV
+495 
-509 RNRYRG
+509 
-515 AGGRFMSKRDVEKL
+515 
-529 GDSVKVETVRR
+529 
-540 VDKPVKVERVS
+540 
-551 ERPIQKD
+551 IQ
-558 IRGTGDI
+558 GL
-565 YRSEIDEV
+565 ID
-573 IKNDYDINGNFINRS
+573 G
-588 IVPKGYESVE
+588 
-598 DFLKVVDDTTIKEHG
+598 FLKE
-613 YDSIEEF
+613 
-620 KAVVGHVDDYLNA
+620 
-633 SPKNNIVNKGLAG
+633 
-646 GKHVKGVD
+646 
-654 YDVLGFPIFRGDDV
+654 
-668 KFSMKLKESLFK
+668 
-680 ATDDRQF
+680 
-687 KECTGLLKEAIGH
+687 
-700 EEISKDIFT
+700 
-709 SKQLRDIE
+709 
-717 NGEARIKGLTW
+717 
-728 HHHQVPGKMQLVV
+728 
-741 SKTHKVNH
+741 
-749 LGGNKLWGDGIR
+749 

>member
-38 VADLDGSL
+38 VADLEGSL

-69 NLIKMQQSYFS
+69 NLIKMQKSYFS

-94 TIVTESFL
+94 TIVDESFL

-179 FYAVVDTLVSGLE
+179 FYAVVDMLVSGLE

-202 QLAFDEKAYHD
+202 QLVFDEKAYHD

-330 LSTADHALDAYKS
+330 LSAADHALDAYKS

-463 DSSMPRLGPEL
+463 DSSMPRLVPEL

-495 QTMQMVTKVKYDPV
+495 QTMQMIGKV
-509 RNRYRG
+509 
-515 AGGRFMSKRDVEKL
+515 
-529 GDSVKVETVRR
+529 SVK
-540 VDKPVKVERVS
+540 DKPVSEYLNDITTSGRVNKDKMNQLKNAIQNNRFSVE
-551 ERPIQKD
+551 EL
-558 IRGTGDI
+558 
-565 YRSEIDEV
+565 SEISGKISELGITKEYNEV
-573 IKNDYDINGNFINRS
+573 LLKIDFGKYLTGLIGGPPEAMINPHAHHILFKKGLGQKQKELVQEGQEILRRYGIEPIIGEENLVWAPNRIAGQHGIERLQH
-588 IVPKGYESVE
+588 IVDK
-598 DFLKVVDDTTIKEHG
+598 L
-613 YDSIEEF
+613 
-620 KAVVGHVDDYLNA
+620 KAVD
-633 SPKNNIVNKGLAG
+633 SFG
-646 GKHVKGVD
+646 GTREKMVEMLKL
-654 YDVLGFPIFRGDDV
+654 LGEEAA
-668 KFSMKLKESLFK
+668 SMK
-680 ATDDRQF
+680 
-687 KECTGLLKEAIGH
+687 
-700 EEISKDIFT
+700 
-709 SKQLRDIE
+709 
-717 NGEARIKGLTW
+717 
-728 HHHQVPGKMQLVV
+728 
-741 SKTHKVNH
+741 
-749 LGGNKLWGDGIR
+749 

>member
-112 AKEMVAQQHD
+112 AKEMVAQQHE

-179 FYAVVDTLVSGLE
+179 FYAVVDMLVSGLE

-330 LSTADHALDAYKS
+330 LSAADHALDAYKS

-403 KVAGKMGQSLA
+403 KVAGKTAKAGA
-414 TKGTEKLNNMRNT
+414 N
-427 LRTSAVANVTK
+427 AVANGAKKLSDMRNVLSK
-438 QAYQS
+438 QATQRIMPPLQS
-443 VKNAPASWT
+443 AQKAYRSSSNYVKKKISQAGDIKLAPKKVRVVEEPITGTRMPVVDEWITGKDVGRMFSVRSGETAQRVESESGARYGDQKISDKLYSRLRKET
-452 QSLHKTYNNIL
+452 PTDELRDMVNEGVDLPMPDPALPGLEITKRLEADHIVPMKNIARMEGFEKLTYEQQVALLNYRDNFTGLSKIANTSKGSKTYEEWVIYKKRNIEV
-463 DSSMPRLGPEL
+463 DPTFRKKMMGIEKEL
-474 VPAGPALAQQTVR
+474 Q
-487 ETLQNVKQ
+487 VK
-495 QTMQMVTKVKYDPV
+495 
-509 RNRYRG
+509 
-515 AGGRFMSKRDVEKL
+515 
-529 GDSVKVETVRR
+529 
-540 VDKPVKVERVS
+540 
-551 ERPIQKD
+551 IQ
-558 IRGTGDI
+558 GL
-565 YRSEIDEV
+565 ID
-573 IKNDYDINGNFINRS
+573 G
-588 IVPKGYESVE
+588 
-598 DFLKVVDDTTIKEHG
+598 FLKE
-613 YDSIEEF
+613 
-620 KAVVGHVDDYLNA
+620 
-633 SPKNNIVNKGLAG
+633 
-646 GKHVKGVD
+646 
-654 YDVLGFPIFRGDDV
+654 
-668 KFSMKLKESLFK
+668 
-680 ATDDRQF
+680 
-687 KECTGLLKEAIGH
+687 
-700 EEISKDIFT
+700 
-709 SKQLRDIE
+709 
-717 NGEARIKGLTW
+717 
-728 HHHQVPGKMQLVV
+728 
-741 SKTHKVNH
+741 
-749 LGGNKLWGDGIR
+749 

>member
-1 MGKVYDA
+1 MGKIYDA

-38 VADLDGSL
+38 VADLEGSL

-94 TIVTESFL
+94 TIVDESFL

-271 GYYDYKRA
+271 GYYDYRRA

-330 LSTADHALDAYKS
+330 LSAADHALDAYKS

-350 EQTEKG
+350 QQTEKG

-403 KVAGKMGQSLA
+403 KAAGKMGQSLA

-463 DSSMPRLGPEL
+463 DSSMPRLMPDL

-487 ETLQNVKQ
+487 ETLQNVKK
-495 QTMQMVTKVKYDPV
+495 QTMQMI
-509 RNRYRG
+509 
-515 AGGRFMSKRDVEKL
+515 E
-529 GDSVKVETVRR
+529 
-540 VDKPVKVERVS
+540 KPVKVERVS
-551 ERPIQKD
+551 ERQIQTGTK
-558 IRGTGDI
+558 GTGEEI
-565 YRSEIDEV
+565 KPLGNVQRISEIEV
-573 IKNDYDINGNFINRS
+573 KFKYKTKFDSEEFARQLKDQEQGMNELTVHEYQQNR
-588 IVPKGYESVE
+588 KR
-598 DFLKVVDDTTIKEHG
+598 F
-613 YDSIEEF
+613 IEEGRAKESNAAQQAARE
-620 KAVVGHVDDYLNA
+620 KALNKKIEELFESGLSWDEAEKQA
-633 SPKNNIVNKGLAG
+633 SRWLKTKAALHNPDQVAG
-646 GKHVKGVD
+646 GKPLDIG
-654 YDVLGFPIFRGDDV
+654 GMGD
-668 KFSMKLKESLFK
+668 KRINFS
-680 ATDDRQF
+680 
-687 KECTGLLKEAIGH
+687 IG
-700 EEISKDIFT
+700 SQWK
-709 SKQLRDIE
+709 S
-717 NGEARIKGLTW
+717 RIKIVDEGIEEMAKDMTPEQLKNTYLNVKLT
-728 HHHQVPGKMQLVV
+728 H
-741 SKTHKVNH
+741 
-749 LGGNKLWGDGIR
+749 

>member
-38 VADLDGSL
+38 VADLEGSL

-80 TLHVKAEKAKLSGS
+80 TLHVKAEKAKLTGS

-112 AKEMVAQQHD
+112 AKQMVAQQHD

-179 FYAVVDTLVSGLE
+179 FYTVVDTLVSGLE
-192 LATSQGGSVY
+192 LATSQGGSAY
-202 QLAFDEKAYHD
+202 QLAFNEKAYHD

-319 GGKAIYKTAKG
+319 GGKAISKTAKG
-330 LSTADHALDAYKS
+330 LSAADHALDAYKS

-474 VPAGPALAQQTVR
+474 APAGPAFAQQTVR

-495 QTMQMVTKVKYDPV
+495 QTMQMVTKVKYYPD
-509 RNRYRG
+509 RNSYRG
-515 AGGRFMSKRDVEKL
+515 PGGRFMSESDVKKL
-529 GDSVKVETVRR
+529 GDEIEVETVSNLKEGKKTIQPLPNVNEFLPKKSR
-540 VDKPVKVERVS
+540 K
-551 ERPIQKD
+551 PIQPREYKEMTIND
-558 IRGTGDI
+558 DGTKTYTLISG
-565 YRSEIDEV
+565 
-573 IKNDYDINGNFINRS
+573 KNGKEYKVTYDIQGYPIFNSVYEVNLVEELHLASDARQFRS
-588 IVPKGYESVE
+588 
-598 DFLKVVDDTTIKEHG
+598 LT
-613 YDSIEEF
+613 
-620 KAVVGHVDDYLNA
+620 
-633 SPKNNIVNKGLAG
+633 KGLALEIEKNKLLA
-646 GKHVKGVD
+646 GKFND
-654 YDVLGFPIFRGDDV
+654 AELR
-668 KFSMKLKESLFK
+668 L
-680 ATDDRQF
+680 
-687 KECTGLLKEAIGH
+687 
-700 EEISKDIFT
+700 ISA
-709 SKQLRDIE
+709 
-717 NGEARIKGLTW
+717 GEVPASLTW
-728 HHHQVPGKMQLVV
+728 HHHQDIGRMQLVDYYEHEV
-741 SKTHKVNH
+741 AKHT
-749 LGGNKLWGDGIR
+749 GGRAIWGGGRAGREGKLS

>member
-8 KALFDVAKDREKAYD
+8 KALFDVAKDREKAYN

-38 VADLDGSL
+38 VADLEGSL

-80 TLHVKAEKAKLSGS
+80 MLHVKAEKAKLSGS
-94 TIVTESFL
+94 TIVNESFL

-179 FYAVVDTLVSGLE
+179 FYTVVDTLVSGLE
-192 LATSQGGSVY
+192 LATSQGGSAY
-202 QLAFDEKAYHD
+202 QLAFNEKAYHD

-330 LSTADHALDAYKS
+330 LSAADHALDAYKS

-452 QSLHKTYNNIL
+452 QSLHKKYNNIL
-463 DSSMPRLGPEL
+463 DSSMPRLMPEL

-495 QTMQMVTKVKYDPV
+495 QTMQMIGKV
-509 RNRYRG
+509 
-515 AGGRFMSKRDVEKL
+515 
-529 GDSVKVETVRR
+529 SVK
-540 VDKPVKVERVS
+540 DKPVSEYLNDITTSGRVNKDKMNQLKNAIQNNRFSVE
-551 ERPIQKD
+551 EL
-558 IRGTGDI
+558 
-565 YRSEIDEV
+565 SEISGKMSELGITKEYNEV
-573 IKNDYDINGNFINRS
+573 LLKIDFGKYLTGLIGGPPEAMINPHAHHILFK
-588 IVPKGYESVE
+588 KG
-598 DFLKVVDDTTIKEHG
+598 LGQKQKELVQEG
-613 YDSIEEF
+613 QEILRKYGIDPIIGQENLVWAPN
-620 KAVVGHVDDYLNA
+620 AVVGQHSIDALEIVVHRLRAVEEMDGDLDDIVEALKDLGDIA
-633 SPKNNIVNKGLAG
+633 ST
-646 GKHVKGVD
+646 
-654 YDVLGFPIFRGDDV
+654 R
-668 KFSMKLKESLFK
+668 
-680 ATDDRQF
+680 
-687 KECTGLLKEAIGH
+687 
-700 EEISKDIFT
+700 
-709 SKQLRDIE
+709 
-717 NGEARIKGLTW
+717 
-728 HHHQVPGKMQLVV
+728 
-741 SKTHKVNH
+741 
-749 LGGNKLWGDGIR
+749 

>member
-1 MGKVYDA
+1 MTVGKVYDA
-8 KALFDVAKDREKAYD
+8 KALFDVAKDREKAYN

-38 VADLDGSL
+38 VADLEGSL

-80 TLHVKAEKAKLSGS
+80 MLHVKAEKAKLAGS
-94 TIVTESFL
+94 TIVNESFL

-179 FYAVVDTLVSGLE
+179 FYTVVDTLVSGLE
-192 LATSQGGSVY
+192 LATSQGGSAY
-202 QLAFDEKAYHD
+202 QLAFNEKAYHD

-330 LSTADHALDAYKS
+330 LSAADHALDAYKS

-452 QSLHKTYNNIL
+452 QSLHKKYNNIL
-463 DSSMPRLGPEL
+463 DSSMPRLMPEL

-495 QTMQMVTKVKYDPV
+495 QTMQMIGKV
-509 RNRYRG
+509 
-515 AGGRFMSKRDVEKL
+515 
-529 GDSVKVETVRR
+529 SVK
-540 VDKPVKVERVS
+540 DKPVSEYLNDITTSGRVNKDKMNQLKNAIQNNRFSVE
-551 ERPIQKD
+551 EL
-558 IRGTGDI
+558 
-565 YRSEIDEV
+565 SEISGKMSELGITKEYNEV
-573 IKNDYDINGNFINRS
+573 LLKIDFGKYLTGLIGGPPEAMINPHAHHILFK
-588 IVPKGYESVE
+588 KG
-598 DFLKVVDDTTIKEHG
+598 LGQKQKELVQEG
-613 YDSIEEF
+613 QEILRKYGIDPIIGQENLVWAPN
-620 KAVVGHVDDYLNA
+620 AVVGQHSIDALEIVVHRLRAVEEMDGDLDDIVEALKDLGDIA
-633 SPKNNIVNKGLAG
+633 ST
-646 GKHVKGVD
+646 
-654 YDVLGFPIFRGDDV
+654 R
-668 KFSMKLKESLFK
+668 
-680 ATDDRQF
+680 
-687 KECTGLLKEAIGH
+687 
-700 EEISKDIFT
+700 
-709 SKQLRDIE
+709 
-717 NGEARIKGLTW
+717 
-728 HHHQVPGKMQLVV
+728 
-741 SKTHKVNH
+741 
-749 LGGNKLWGDGIR
+749 

>member
-1 MGKVYDA
+1 MTVGKVYDA

-38 VADLDGSL
+38 VADLEGSL

-80 TLHVKAEKAKLSGS
+80 MLHVKAEKAKLSGS
-94 TIVTESFL
+94 TIVNESFL

-179 FYAVVDTLVSGLE
+179 FYTVVDTLVSGLE
-192 LATSQGGSVY
+192 LATSQGGSAY
-202 QLAFDEKAYHD
+202 QLAFNEKAYHD

-330 LSTADHALDAYKS
+330 LSAADHALDAYKS

-452 QSLHKTYNNIL
+452 QSLHKKYNNIL
-463 DSSMPRLGPEL
+463 DSSMPRLMPEL

-495 QTMQMVTKVKYDPV
+495 QTMQMIGKV
-509 RNRYRG
+509 
-515 AGGRFMSKRDVEKL
+515 
-529 GDSVKVETVRR
+529 SVK
-540 VDKPVKVERVS
+540 DKPVSEYLNDITTSGRVNKDKMNQLKNAIQNNRFSVE
-551 ERPIQKD
+551 EL
-558 IRGTGDI
+558 
-565 YRSEIDEV
+565 SEISGKMSELGITKEYNEV
-573 IKNDYDINGNFINRS
+573 LLKIDFGKYLTGLIGGPPEAMINPHAHHILFK
-588 IVPKGYESVE
+588 KG
-598 DFLKVVDDTTIKEHG
+598 LGQKQKELVQEG
-613 YDSIEEF
+613 QEILRKYGIDPIIGQENLVWAPN
-620 KAVVGHVDDYLNA
+620 AVVGQHSIDALEIVVHRLRAVEEMDGDLDDIVEALKDLGDIA
-633 SPKNNIVNKGLAG
+633 ST
-646 GKHVKGVD
+646 
-654 YDVLGFPIFRGDDV
+654 R
-668 KFSMKLKESLFK
+668 
-680 ATDDRQF
+680 
-687 KECTGLLKEAIGH
+687 
-700 EEISKDIFT
+700 
-709 SKQLRDIE
+709 
-717 NGEARIKGLTW
+717 
-728 HHHQVPGKMQLVV
+728 
-741 SKTHKVNH
+741 
-749 LGGNKLWGDGIR
+749 

>member
-1 MGKVYDA
+1 MTVGKVYDA

-38 VADLDGSL
+38 VADLEGSL

-80 TLHVKAEKAKLSGS
+80 TLHVKAEKAKLTGS
-94 TIVTESFL
+94 TIVDESFL

-179 FYAVVDTLVSGLE
+179 FYAVVDMLVSGLE

-236 QEEVYELEKKQEEE
+236 EEEVYELEKKQEEE

-330 LSTADHALDAYKS
+330 LSAADHALDAYKS

-403 KVAGKMGQSLA
+403 KVAGKMGKSLA

-463 DSSMPRLGPEL
+463 DSSMPRLMPEL

-495 QTMQMVTKVKYDPV
+495 QTMQMI
-509 RNRYRG
+509 
-515 AGGRFMSKRDVEKL
+515 E
-529 GDSVKVETVRR
+529 
-540 VDKPVKVERVS
+540 KPVKVERVS
-551 ERPIQKD
+551 ERQIQT
-558 IRGTGDI
+558 GTKGIDNANRLIPGTPGNPTSGDPTKLGKNLLESMGLP
-565 YRSEIDEV
+565 RSKSWKGYQAQHIIPSQLNKHPV
-573 IKNDYDINGNFINRS
+573 IKKIGMEMNDSTNGIFLPIPSDDVSSLSRHRGFHSVYNNVVRKQLDKMDVNQDIVVLEKQVYELQQKLKKGVENGLPLYKTKINN
-588 IVPKGYESVE
+588 
-598 DFLKVVDDTTIKEHG
+598 
-613 YDSIEEF
+613 IEEF
-620 KAVVGHVDDYLNA
+620 YKSG
-633 SPKNNIVNKGLAG
+633 KNKKLPVWNRG
-646 GKHVKGVD
+646 GG
-654 YDVLGFPIFRGDDV
+654 
-668 KFSMKLKESLFK
+668 
-680 ATDDRQF
+680 AT
-687 KECTGLLKEAIGH
+687 
-700 EEISKDIFT
+700 EELWERWLSK
-709 SKQLRDIE
+709 
-717 NGEARIKGLTW
+717 
-728 HHHQVPGKMQLVV
+728 
-741 SKTHKVNH
+741 
-749 LGGNKLWGDGIR
+749 